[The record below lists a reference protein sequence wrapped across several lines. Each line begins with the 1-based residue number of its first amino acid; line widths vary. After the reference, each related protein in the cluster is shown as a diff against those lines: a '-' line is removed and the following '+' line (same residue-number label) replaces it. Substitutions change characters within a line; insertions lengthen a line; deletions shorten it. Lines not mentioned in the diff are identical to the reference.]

1 MTDLDTLTKVFEH
14 WGTIAAALTAI
25 GICVAGI
32 WKYIIKVGWDS
43 LVEVHGFLTVLSDV
57 APTISKIAEEFR
69 PNGGSTFRDA
79 LDRVE
84 VQLAKNSNMATV
96 LLQEAPDA
104 VFITDGDGNCTW
116 VNDAYTQWTG
126 LSVDQAFGKGW
137 HQAIAR
143 EDRENVFDEWDRA
156 VRERAN
162 FVGHYNWTNGI
173 KEFAVRCR
181 TKLTIGPKG
190 NLVGAIGV
198 VKRLD

>member
-1 MTDLDTLTKVFEH
+1 MTELEHFRTIIEH
-14 WGTIAAALTAI
+14 WGAFAAALTAI
-25 GICVAGI
+25 GICAAGA
-32 WKYIIKVGWDS
+32 WKYVIKVGWDR
-43 LVEVHGFLTVLSDV
+43 LVEVHQFLTEAIPAL
-57 APTISKIAEEFR
+57 SKIAEEFK
-69 PNGGSTFRDA
+69 PNGGSTLRDA

-84 VQLAKNSNMATV
+84 IQLAKNSNMATV

-104 VFITDGDGNCTW
+104 VFVTDGDGNCTW
-116 VNDAYTQWTG
+116 VNDTYSQWTG

-137 HQAIAR
+137 HQAIAMDSR
-143 EDRENVFDEWDRA
+143 EQVFDEWEQA
-156 VRERAN
+156 VKDKVN
-162 FVGHYNWTNGI
+162 FVGHYKWTNGI